1 MKTWNEIYDRAL
13 SMKAN
18 SVFAFEHWETVKYC
32 APPDRQ
38 KLMRI
43 LQETIW
49 RCEADRLLCSNDPN
63 VVAECDAKIT
73 GNAEMLT
80 WIER

>member
-13 SMKAN
+13 SMKEDN
-18 SVFAFEHWETVKYC
+18 VFAFDRWETVKYC
-32 APPDRQ
+32 APDRQ

-43 LQETIW
+43 LQQTIW
-49 RCEADRLLCSNDPN
+49 KCRADRLLYFNDPN
-63 VVAECDAKIT
+63 IVAECDAKIA
-73 GNAEMLT
+73 GNAELLT